1 MRILIFFLTLSA
13 WSFEDLDPE
22 VKKKIILSVPDFSSL
37 DNLIQDQKK
46 SAPVSPFETYSP
58 PIEDLPVVKLIIREG
73 TLVKNAKSGK
83 WIKVQKDIFVTGKLI
98 KKTGLYQI
106 FDKKNQFV
114 FELRKE
120 DAINV
125 DDAVDLK
132 PKPEK
137 YITYEKTEINIPLD
151 KKFSLT
157 HSFSLNKETIDSTYF
172 SELFKN
178 PTETADALKLDY
190 KLFHKTDFPIAFG
203 IVAAF
208 EYGDY
213 DGSNLSGFYLGGGL
227 KVPWRISDTFQL
239 EAHLLF
245 ERSFFLKVNST
256 SISATLFQGN
266 LEAIYSGHYFVNISY
281 NAGTLAANNQW
292 IQTSAGS
299 NEATSVGI
307 GLGYKFY
314 SDLNL

>member
-1 MRILIFFLTLSA
+1 LIFLIFFLTLSA
-13 WSFEDLDPE
+13 WSFEDLDRE
-22 VKKKIILSVPDFSSL
+22 VKEKIILSVPDFSAL
-37 DNLIQDQKK
+37 DKLIQDQKK
-46 SAPVSPFETYSP
+46 SAPVNPFEMYSP
-58 PIEDLPVVKLIIREG
+58 PVEDMPVVKLAIRSG
-73 TLVKNAKSGK
+73 TLVKNPKTGK
-83 WIKVQKDIFVTGKLI
+83 WSKIPKDIFVTGKLI
-98 KKTGLYQI
+98 KKTDLYQI
-106 FDKKNQFV
+106 FDKKKEVV
-114 FELRKE
+114 FELKKE

-137 YITYEKTEINIPLD
+137 YITYEKTEINKPLD

-157 HSFSLNKETIDSTYF
+157 HSFSLNKETIDTTYF

-178 PTETADALKLDY
+178 PNDTADALKLDY
-190 KLFHKTDFPIAFG
+190 KVFHKTDFPISFG

-213 DGSNLSGFYLGGGL
+213 AGSNLSGFYLGGGL
-227 KVPWRISDTFQL
+227 KAPWRISDTFQL

-256 SISATLFQGN
+256 SISATLVQGN
-266 LEAIYSGHYFVNISY
+266 LEAIYKDRYFVNFSY

-307 GLGYKFY
+307 GLGYKFN
-314 SDLNL
+314 SDINL